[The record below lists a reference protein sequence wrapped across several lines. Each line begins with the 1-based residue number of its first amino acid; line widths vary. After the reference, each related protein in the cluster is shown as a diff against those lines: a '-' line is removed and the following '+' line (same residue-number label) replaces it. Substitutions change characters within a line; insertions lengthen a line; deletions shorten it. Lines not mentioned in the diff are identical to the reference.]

1 MIYKFA
7 ISNFRSIGGTL
18 ELDFRIPGTTPR
30 LPNFRAIPS
39 TPAMR
44 LPAVIAL
51 FGANG
56 AGKTNILRTIT
67 HTLRFVLYSH
77 EHRASAV
84 LQPFLSQ
91 KGLASPTRIEISFAA
106 AHFVDEA
113 EDRVGL
119 YRYELELTRS
129 PADPS
134 ATRVVHEAMFSFPL
148 GRPRRI
154 FERKDGERIYI
165 TPEADITNEDRAVK
179 ALRPEAS
186 LIATL
191 AASYAPM
198 FVCMHKN
205 LSMIYSP
212 PESWRPGKE
221 ITIENYAGD
230 DNLAFAVSRQ
240 LQRIDVGIESMKV
253 QDLPGGGRELAF
265 AHRGLIAPLTMP
277 LESAGTRNLVTHF
290 PYLSRALETGHV
302 ALLDALDSEFHADL
316 AAEIIRW
323 FQSPETNPHGAQ
335 LLCTLHNLAVLESL
349 EKEEVVIV
357 EKNGD
362 GVSSAYGLWQ
372 VRGLRR
378 SANLYRE
385 YRSGDLGGLPVIG

>member
-1 MIYKFA
+1 MIYKIV

-18 ELDFRIPGTTPR
+18 ELDFRVPGTTPS

-39 TPAMR
+39 NPGMR

-56 AGKTNILRTIT
+56 AGKTTVLRAISD
-67 HTLRFVLYSH
+67 TLRFILYSH
-77 EHRASAV
+77 EHRAPPV
-84 LQPFLSQ
+84 LHPFLSEQ
-91 KGLASPTRIEISFAA
+91 GLARPTRIEISFAA

-113 EDRVGL
+113 DDRVGL

-129 PADPS
+129 STDSS
-134 ATRVVHEAMFSFPL
+134 ATRVAHEALFSFPL

-154 FERKDGERIYI
+154 FERRDGGQIYI
-165 TPEADITNEDRAVK
+165 TPEADITSDDRAVK

-186 LIATL
+186 LLATL
-191 AASYAPM
+191 ASSYVPM
-198 FVCMHKN
+198 FVCMHNN
-205 LSMIYSP
+205 LSTTYSP

-221 ITIENYAGD
+221 MTIENYAGSAD
-230 DNLAFAVSRQ
+230 LAFAVSRQ
-240 LQRIDVGIESMKV
+240 LQRIDVGIESMQV

-265 AHRGLIAPLTMP
+265 AHRGLVAPLTMP
-277 LESAGTRNLVTHF
+277 LESAGTRNLITHF
-290 PYLSRALETGHV
+290 PYVSRALETGHV

-316 AAEIIRW
+316 TAEIIRW
-323 FQSPETNPHGAQ
+323 FQSPGTNPHGAQ

-357 EKNGD
+357 EKNGS
-362 GVSSAYGLWQ
+362 GVTSAYGLWQ

-378 SANLYRE
+378 SSNLYRE
-385 YRSGDLGGLPVIG
+385 YRSGDLGGLPIIG

>member
-1 MIYKFA
+1 MIYKMA

-18 ELDFRIPGTTPR
+18 ELDFRIPGTTPS
-30 LPNFRAIPS
+30 LPHFRVIPS
-39 TPAMR
+39 TPGMR

-51 FGANG
+51 FGPNG
-56 AGKTNILRTIT
+56 AGKTTVLRAIT
-67 HTLRFVLYSH
+67 HTLRFILYSH

-84 LQPFLSQ
+84 LHPFLSEQ
-91 KGLASPTRIEISFAA
+91 GLAKPTRVEVSFAA
-106 AHFVDEA
+106 AHFVNEA
-113 EDRVGL
+113 DDSVGL

-134 ATRVVHEAMFSFPL
+134 ATCVAHEALFSFPL

-154 FERKDGERIYI
+154 FERKAGERIYI
-165 TPEADITNEDRAVK
+165 APEAGITNEDRAFK
-179 ALRPEAS
+179 ALRSEAS

-191 AASYAPM
+191 AASYVPM
-198 FVCMHKN
+198 FVCMRKN
-205 LSMIYSP
+205 LSAAYSP
-212 PESWRPGKE
+212 PESWRPGRE
-221 ITIENYAGD
+221 TTLENYSGD
-230 DNLAFAVSRQ
+230 ADLISAVSRQ
-240 LQRIDVGIESMKV
+240 LQRIDAGIESMQV

-265 AHRGLIAPLTMP
+265 AHRGLVAPLTMP

-290 PYLSRALETGHV
+290 PYISRALETGHV
-302 ALLDALDSEFHADL
+302 ALVDALDSEFHADL

-323 FQSPETNPHGAQ
+323 FQSPETNPYGAQ
-335 LLCTLHNLAVLESL
+335 LFCTLHNLAVLESL

-357 EKNGD
+357 EKNGE
-362 GVSSAYGLWQ
+362 GVTSAYGLWQ